1 MSTREYAP
9 DKWVIVEIKRANGD
23 THRRVFGSWYG
34 GFTQGNSWKMSSGIK
49 EVIDEGDTYK
59 IMNESGST
67 YYCVKGCEGMSA
79 YSMGV
84 LASYQKQMSEHGGS
98 IEVVEL

>member
-9 DKWVIVEIKRANGD
+9 DKWVIVEIKNAKGES
-23 THRRVFGSWYG
+23 HRRVLGSWYG
-34 GFTQGNSWKMSSGIK
+34 GFARGDSWRMSSGIT

-84 LASYQKQMSEHGGS
+84 LSTYQREMSEHGGS

>member
-1 MSTREYAP
+1 MSDREYAP
-9 DKWVIVEIKRANGD
+9 DKWVIVEIKRKDGD
-23 THRRVFGSWYG
+23 THRRVLGSWYG
-34 GFTQGNSWKMSSGIK
+34 GFARGDSWRMSSGIT
-49 EVIDEGDTYK
+49 EVIDEGDCYK
-59 IMNESGST
+59 VLNESGST

-84 LASYQKQMSEHGGS
+84 LSNYKEEMAAHGGS